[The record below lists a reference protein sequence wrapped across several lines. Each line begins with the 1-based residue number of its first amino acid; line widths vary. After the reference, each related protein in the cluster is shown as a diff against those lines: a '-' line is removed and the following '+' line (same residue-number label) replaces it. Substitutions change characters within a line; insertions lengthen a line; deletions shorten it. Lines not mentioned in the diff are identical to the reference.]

1 MLIGLTLAHWREC
14 STRTPTYF
22 PSPQNLNFV
31 RVKQALSQQGRGFW
45 LFFKEGT
52 EKFFERSAPLGQKS
66 FWEEPSKTARFIVT
80 ADRKTVALHR
90 ICVLGGGEI
99 KTVTSGID

>member
-66 FWEEPSKTARFIVT
+66 FWEDPSKTARFIVT

-90 ICVLGGGEI
+90 ICVLGGEEI